1 MKHWVFVQN
10 NFLEAAEA
18 SLSISDLS
26 INRGYGVF
34 DFVRTHNSIPVFIND
49 HLDRFYASADAM
61 HLQVPYSRAKLLEI
75 IQSLQEKNNLPS
87 SGIRI
92 TLTGGESADGYS
104 LEKPTLFITQQ
115 PLELPSEEKFHTGL
129 KMITYQHQRQL
140 PYIKTIDYLMAIWLQ
155 PLLKQKKLDDVL
167 YHQNSII
174 TECPRSNFFL
184 INYDN
189 SILTPADDILPG
201 ITRKNLLKLSNE
213 FNIKEKKI
221 TIAEIKKA
229 KSAFISSTSK
239 IVLPVHQVD
248 EVIFQEHDL
257 IKDIKEAFCSIY
269 SISA

>member
-1 MKHWVFVQN
+1 
-10 NFLEAAEA
+10 
-18 SLSISDLS
+18 
-26 INRGYGVF
+26 
-34 DFVRTHNSIPVFIND
+34 
-49 HLDRFYASADAM
+49 
-61 HLQVPYSRAKLLEI
+61 
-75 IQSLQEKNNLPS
+75 
-87 SGIRI
+87 
-92 TLTGGESADGYS
+92 
-104 LEKPTLFITQQ
+104 
-115 PLELPSEEKFHTGL
+115 
-129 KMITYQHQRQL
+129 MITYPHQRQL

-155 PLLKQKKLDDVL
+155 PLLKQKKVDDVL

-239 IVLPVHQVD
+239 IVLPVNQVD

>member
-1 MKHWVFVQN
+1 MPAVKDLANKDHQKKFRQFLQRADKNKVLKHLPV
-10 NFLEAAEA
+10 LHEEAFKKIDC
-18 SLSISDLS
+18 LSCAACCKNYSPRFKTPDIKRISKHLKMRES
-26 INRGYGVF
+26 
-34 DFVRTHNSIPVFIND
+34 DFID
-49 HLDRFYASADAM
+49 M
-61 HLQVPYSRAKLLEI
+61 
-75 IQSLQEKNNLPS
+75 
-87 SGIRI
+87 
-92 TLTGGESADGYS
+92 
-104 LEKPTLFITQQ
+104 FITQQ

-155 PLLKQKKLDDVL
+155 PLLKQKKVDDVL